1 MYNDLTNRFVQEA
14 SLNSVNP
21 VEVPRGK
28 NTYAITIKTLDRGYV
43 VSVGCRDF
51 AFTSRDEMMGMINE
65 YLSDPEG
72 IEKLF
77 YENKLFANKEK

>member
-14 SLNSVNP
+14 SLNP
-21 VEVPRGK
+21 VDHVEAPRGV
-28 NTYAITIKTLDRGYV
+28 NTYTITIKTLDRGYV
-43 VSVGCRDF
+43 VSVGCKDF
-51 AFTSRDEMMGMINE
+51 SFTSRHEMMVMINV
-65 YLSDPEG
+65 YLSDPQG